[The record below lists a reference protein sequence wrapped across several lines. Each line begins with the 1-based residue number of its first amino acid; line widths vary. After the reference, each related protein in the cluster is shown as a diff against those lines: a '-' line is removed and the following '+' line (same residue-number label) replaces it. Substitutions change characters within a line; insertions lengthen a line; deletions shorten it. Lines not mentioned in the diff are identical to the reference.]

1 MDDKLRR
8 YIDGLFQDVPQTKNV
23 VELKEEM
30 LQNLIEKY
38 MDLINEG
45 KGEEAAF
52 NIAVA
57 GIGDINELVN
67 DMNKTKNTA
76 DMAAHK
82 QKAAML
88 TSVAVMLYILSIVP
102 ILIFLG
108 NPFYFLNGVIGFIV
122 MITFATG
129 ILIYNGMT
137 KPNYEMVEDT
147 MVEEF
152 KAWKTNRAN
161 RRSTRMSVSVALWSM
176 ILALYFIISFSSYA
190 WHITWVIFVIGVAI
204 EALINIFTSIKKG

>member
-1 MDDKLRR
+1 MDERLRR
-8 YIDGLFQDVPQTKNV
+8 YVDGLFQDAPQTKSV

-45 KGEEAAF
+45 KSEEAAF

-57 GIGDINELVN
+57 GIGDINELVS
-67 DMNKTKNTA
+67 DMNKVKNTA
-76 DMAAHK
+76 TLAANK
-82 QKAAML
+82 QKSAML
-88 TSVAVMLYILSIVP
+88 TSIAVMLYILSIVP

-108 NPFYFLNGVIGFIV
+108 NPFYFFSGIIGFIII
-122 MITFATG
+122 ITFATG

-137 KPNYEMVEDT
+137 KTNYEKVEDT

-152 KAWKTNRAN
+152 KAWKTNRAD
-161 RRSTRMSVSVALWSM
+161 RRTTRLSISVALWSM

-190 WHITWVIFVIGVAI
+190 WHITWIIFVIGIAI
-204 EALINIFTSIKKG
+204 EALINIFTSIRK

>member
-8 YIDGLFQDVPQTKNV
+8 YIDGLFNDAPQTKNV
-23 VELKEEM
+23 IELKEEM

-45 KGEEAAF
+45 KSEEAAF

-57 GIGDINELVN
+57 GIGDINELVSE
-67 DMNKTKNTA
+67 MNKVRSTA
-76 DMAAHK
+76 VIAASR
-82 QKAAML
+82 QKSAML
-88 TSVAVMLYILSIVP
+88 TSIAVMLYILSVVP

-108 NPFYFLNGVIGFIV
+108 NPFYLFQGVIGFVVI
-122 MITFATG
+122 ITFATG

-137 KPNYEMVEDT
+137 KANYEKVEDT

-152 KAWKTNRAN
+152 KAWKTDRAN
-161 RRSTRMSVSVALWSM
+161 RRTTRISVSVALWSI
-176 ILALYFIISFSSYA
+176 ILALYFIISFATYA
-190 WHITWVIFVIGVAI
+190 WHLTWVIFVIGVAV
-204 EALINIFTSIKKG
+204 EALINIFITIRK

>member
-1 MDDKLRR
+1 MDEKLRR
-8 YIDGLFQDVPQTKNV
+8 YVDGLFQDAPQTKNV

-45 KGEEAAF
+45 KSEEAAF

-57 GIGDINELVN
+57 GIGDINELVS
-67 DMNKTKNTA
+67 DMNKVKNTA
-76 DMAAHK
+76 ALAANK
-82 QKAAML
+82 QKSAML
-88 TSVAVMLYILSIVP
+88 TSIAVMLYILSIVP

-108 NPFYFLNGVIGFIV
+108 NPFYFFNGVIGFIV
-122 MITFATG
+122 IITFATG

-137 KPNYEMVEDT
+137 KPNYEKVEDT

-152 KAWKTNRAN
+152 KAWKTNRAD
-161 RRSTRMSVSVALWSM
+161 RRTTRISVSVALWSM

-190 WHITWVIFVIGVAI
+190 WHITWIIFVIGVAI
-204 EALINIFTSIKKG
+204 EALINIFTSIRK

>member
-1 MDDKLRR
+1 MDEKLRR
-8 YIDGLFQDVPQTKNV
+8 YIDGLFQDAPQTKNV

-45 KGEEAAF
+45 KSEEAAY

-57 GIGDINELVN
+57 GIGDINELVK
-67 DMNKTKNTA
+67 DMNTVKNTA
-76 DMAAHK
+76 VMSAQK
-82 QKAAML
+82 QKSAML

-108 NPFYFLNGVIGFIV
+108 NPFHFFNGVIGFIV
-122 MITFATG
+122 IITFATG

-137 KPNYEMVEDT
+137 KANYEKVEDT

-152 KAWKTNRAN
+152 RAWKTNRAD
-161 RRSTRMSVSVALWSM
+161 RRSTRLSVSVALWSM

-190 WHITWVIFVIGVAI
+190 WHITWVIFVIGVAV
-204 EALINIFTSIKKG
+204 EALINIFTSIRK